1 MVMNNSTTS
10 KMLFNALKA
19 MWICFSNNI
28 ITTMNAFTA
37 IKLRQRLVQLSIQ
50 HLPRVYG
57 VTGQHFFL
65 TVTNLPA
72 VSDVFNSVYIHQ
84 RNNLWHNKRRVMV
97 MEVSLSNIMG
107 CARVKCGLLQGG

>member
-1 MVMNNSTTS
+1 
-10 KMLFNALKA
+10 MLFNALKA

-37 IKLRQRLVQLSIQ
+37 IKLRQRVAQLSIQ
-50 HLPRVYG
+50 HLPRVFG

-72 VSDVFNSVYIHQ
+72 VSDVFNSVSTPA
-84 RNNLWHNKRRVMV
+84 K
-97 MEVSLSNIMG
+97 
-107 CARVKCGLLQGG
+107 